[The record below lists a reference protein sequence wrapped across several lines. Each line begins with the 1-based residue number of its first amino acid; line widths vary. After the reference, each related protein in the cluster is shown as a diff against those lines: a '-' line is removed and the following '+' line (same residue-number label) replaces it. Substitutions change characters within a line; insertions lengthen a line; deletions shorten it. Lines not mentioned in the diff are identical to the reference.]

1 MDYGMKT
8 HRDRVNISH
17 YENLI
22 FPCSQKNSRGYLIVY
37 HTADLFLCSSLSR
50 LIIMENQTLVD
61 SFFTEKNTY
70 IYIYRVFICT
80 QSYRV

>member
-1 MDYGMKT
+1 MET

-37 HTADLFLCSSLSR
+37 HTADLFS
-50 LIIMENQTLVD
+50 M
-61 SFFTEKNTY
+61 
-70 IYIYRVFICT
+70 FIVIEAYHNGK
-80 QSYRV
+80 SNFGR